1 MKIIPDLYSE
11 AKISPAGKV
20 NKEDLSRWRDN
31 LLVFLAP
38 LGVMYLLQLSG
49 ALQNGALS
57 LSSLVPTPT
66 TLGAIQLYV
75 VNGLLD
81 LLRKFMDAKK

>member
-1 MKIIPDLYSE
+1 MTIFSK
-11 AKISPAGKV
+11 AKVSPAGKL
-20 NKEDLSRWRDN
+20 NKADIQRWLKN

-38 LGVMYLLQLSG
+38 LAIMYLLQLSG
-49 ALQNGALS
+49 SLQNGVLTWES
-57 LSSLVPTPT
+57 LIPTTT

-81 LLRKFMDAKK
+81 LLRKFTDASK